1 MQIASA
7 PGGTILIEGK
17 VVTTLDR
24 FVASVTDII
33 ERYTGY
39 VFVSGYVAI
48 LFGRARGTEDIDLFT
63 DYCILSVY
71 FRNFG
76 VWGRALGSHS
86 GARLSTGYRHDCP
99 RPWGWGRRPEAGQ
112 GGVDEVCGS
121 SRVRDRGGGD
131 PHPARR
137 YPHGPLAGACP
148 G

>member
-86 GARLSTGYRHDCP
+86 GVLRSTAFH
-99 RPWGWGRRPEAGQ
+99 
-112 GGVDEVCGS
+112 
-121 SRVRDRGGGD
+121 RVS
-131 PHPARR
+131 P
-137 YPHGPLAGACP
+137 
-148 G
+148 

>member
-76 VWGRALGSHS
+76 VWGRALGSH
-86 GARLSTGYRHDCP
+86 
-99 RPWGWGRRPEAGQ
+99 PEAGQ